1 MPDKRRRRPWAAP
14 HSPAPPPLAPQR
26 RRARGTAGTAP
37 LPPSPPPPRLSLH
50 KMAARR
56 GHSERRRGDKMA
68 PGGQRG
74 EGRTMGGCGGRG
86 GERGLQPS
94 QERGGG
100 APPDV
105 RIPSRQA
112 AKALRVK
119 PDLPPFP
126 PHFFSSPP
134 LQKDVKMP
142 RNAHFHSAMGVAEA
156 SAPHAPDAIAVS
168 APPRQHRPL
177 VPLTAQLA
185 GTDP

>member
-1 MPDKRRRRPWAAP
+1 MGCPSQPGPAA
-14 HSPAPPPLAPQR
+14 SGSTAPPRPRYCRNCATPPL
-26 RRARGTAGTAP
+26 
-37 LPPSPPPPRLSLH
+37 PPPPRLSLH

-126 PHFFSSPP
+126 PPLLLLAAFAEGCENAQKCAFPLGHGGGGGLGPPRPRRHRRLSPPPATSSP
-134 LQKDVKMP
+134 
-142 RNAHFHSAMGVAEA
+142 RS
-156 SAPHAPDAIAVS
+156 PHGTA
-168 APPRQHRPL
+168 RRHRPL
-177 VPLTAQLA
+177 KCLGVFST
-185 GTDP
+185 